1 MNIIIGVLVKFNCS
15 DIIVGGND
23 DTDHVEDL
31 CEGDPHLDDHGLGGI
46 VHGPHLPVI
55 VLHQVSQQSRLLLLV
70 TRLLLHVGIV
80 SSI

>member
-15 DIIVGGND
+15 DTTVEGNVGD

-31 CEGDPHLDDHGLGGI
+31 CEGDPHLDHHGLGGI

-55 VLHQVSQQSRLLLLV
+55 VLHQVSQQPRLLLLV
-70 TRLLLHVGIV
+70 PGLLLRI
-80 SSI
+80 